1 MAVQV
6 LQELQVLEAALLQKG
21 KECDS
26 YAQRYATL
34 AAASDMQSEAHTAK
48 YSTQAATVT
57 QLQLELDTQHAQSM
71 ELKEK
76 LLALEAQVAHKQHK
90 LDALQKELTATSLS
104 RDVLQADGC
113 HLQLQVASHMPQTV
127 AASVGTSSTEQLD
140 VATQQCNAESS
151 QRVSQGTQTSL
162 AGTDTSNRLQ
172 ELQQQLA
179 LSADQHAEYRSSQE
193 RLLLEADAKLR
204 AELQAGRAKQ
214 EQLEGAAAALKSSKA
229 CIDSLESDIVRLQSD
244 LCESTALGLSLRQ
257 QLQQA
262 ICELDK
268 HSSPTQRLMDTQTA
282 LASSEAIAAELQQQ
296 LAIAEED
303 AAASTAERK
312 ELMAAAVTDRTLL
325 HELRA
330 QLAATQEDKA
340 ALLALPQPDAAT
352 AAELQKTQQIV
363 LELQE
368 QLTDH
373 STSLQIAQAAAVA
386 ATAENSQLSSQLADA
401 RQAIKLAEHSLAEL
415 TTDQQRQVAAQE
427 QLEQDRD
434 SLMEEVLSAKA
445 RAADQERIIQS
456 VRAAA
461 DAAAREKALLRHQLD
476 CTEHQLA
483 SQAQELLQ
491 QQKETHRLQTAH
503 KDQAVYLKK
512 AQLKGSSNE
521 HGLRGLQQ
529 RLQDALQ
536 DKKAAELEAQSLQAR
551 LQEAEEALS
560 QARGQSSMHVTKL
573 AGMQLHMAT
582 QLDQLSLT
590 RFS

>member
-6 LQELQVLEAALLQKG
+6 LQELQVLETALLQKG

-26 YAQRYATL
+26 YAQQHATL
-34 AAASDMQSEAHTAK
+34 VAASDMQSEAHTAK
-48 YSTQAATVT
+48 HSAQASTVT
-57 QLQLELDTQHAQSM
+57 QLQLELDAQHAQST

-104 RDVLQADGC
+104 KDALQAEGH
-113 HLQLQVASHMPQTV
+113 HLQQQVASHMPQT
-127 AASVGTSSTEQLD
+127 ADASTGTSSTEQLD
-140 VATQQCNAESS
+140 VATQQRNAESS
-151 QRVSQGTQTSL
+151 HKVSQGTQTSL
-162 AGTDTSNRLQ
+162 IGADSSNRLQ
-172 ELQQQLA
+172 ELQQQLT
-179 LSADQHAEYRSSQE
+179 LSADQHAEYRRSQE
-193 RLLLEADAKLR
+193 RLLLEADAKLQ

-214 EQLEGAAAALKSSKA
+214 EQLEGAAAALKASRA
-229 CIDSLESDIVRLQSD
+229 CIDSLESDIMRLQSD
-244 LCESTALGLSLRQ
+244 LCESTTLGLSLRQ

-262 ICELDK
+262 SAELDK
-268 HSSPTQRLMDTQTA
+268 HSSLTQRLEDAQTA
-282 LASSEAIAAELQQQ
+282 LASSEAIARELQEQ
-296 LAIAEED
+296 LAVAGED

-312 ELMAAAVTDRTLL
+312 ELMAAAVTEQTLL
-325 HELRA
+325 HELQA
-330 QLAATQEDKA
+330 QLVATQEDKA
-340 ALLALPQPDAAT
+340 ALLALPQPVAAT
-352 AAELQKTQQIV
+352 AAELQKAQQIV
-363 LELQE
+363 LDLQE
-368 QLTDH
+368 KLTDQGR
-373 STSLQIAQAAAVA
+373 SVQIAQAAAVA

-401 RQAIKLAEHSLAEL
+401 RQALELAEHNLGEL
-415 TTDQQRQVAAQE
+415 TTDQQRQLAAQE

-551 LQEAEEALS
+551 LQEAEQALS
-560 QARGQSSMHVTKL
+560 QVRHSSMLVTKL
-573 AGMQLHMAT
+573 DGIQLDVAT
-582 QLDQLSLT
+582 EPDQLSLT